1 MREKELHHLLQK
13 SQEERR
19 EVRQKITYH
28 PRVYAY
34 ALQQAQIIKMKA
46 N

>member
-1 MREKELHHLLQK
+1 MQERELYHLHQK

-19 EVRQKITYH
+19 EVEQKITYH
-28 PRVYAY
+28 PRVCAY
-34 ALQQAQIIKMKA
+34 ALQQAQIIKMKV